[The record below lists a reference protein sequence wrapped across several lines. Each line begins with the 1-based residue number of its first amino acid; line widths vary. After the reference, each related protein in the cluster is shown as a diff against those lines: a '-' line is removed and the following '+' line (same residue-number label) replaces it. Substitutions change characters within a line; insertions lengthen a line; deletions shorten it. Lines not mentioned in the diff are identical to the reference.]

1 MNAHVITGHEDP
13 NTPEGLHSKPR
24 REQCKV
30 RRHRDVNPTVAG
42 AIRGGCWGAFVGLLF
57 LHPLLGIA
65 VGAAS
70 GAVRGAVR
78 RARSDPKINDGLATE
93 LSEQE
98 A

>member
-1 MNAHVITGHEDP
+1 
-13 NTPEGLHSKPR
+13 LKPR
-24 REQCKV
+24 YEQRKV
-30 RRHRDVNPTVAG
+30 RRHQAVNPTVAG

-78 RARSDPKINDGLATE
+78 RRRSDPKINDELATE
-93 LSEQE
+93 LSDSEP
-98 A
+98 